1 MRIGHKIVLSIYA
14 VLLPTFLIVESI
26 IYWNSHSAVISERTR
41 QYKRAVSS
49 IDENIGYLEQDML
62 EIATYLSINY
72 EIQRVLMSDPEE
84 TAEDPLFW
92 SNKTPVNVI
101 KDILAVKTK
110 IATVALYPEN
120 GLRPFTISRDRSVFA
135 PNIANLRGLDIYK
148 RAAAGNGVIVWSR
161 VNSDDIG
168 LFINNRSDKI
178 VACSELYDLSKRR
191 KLGFLSLGID
201 LEGYESICANAMPQ
215 NNEAVLIFDS
225 DGSEMFRYGDVP
237 DEAAAWLRERD
248 PNVTDE
254 PLEYEKYYIFSQRR
268 ETSGQTIFYLSRKS
282 DWDAWTRSGF
292 LITCLSALA
301 LLGGVWPLSSFA
313 SRIVTRPIM
322 LLYASM
328 NKFKSGDF
336 NQQVHVEGNDE
347 ISELAETFNTMVSD
361 IREQIDKNYVLALR
375 EKQSELN
382 ALQAQIN
389 PHFLYNALDALY
401 WQATECCQ
409 ERLAD
414 DILAM
419 SELFRMLL
427 SNGNSEVT
435 VEQELKIVRHYLQIQ
450 KLRFDKKM
458 NYSIEVENE
467 LLPYQIPKLII
478 QPFVENAIVHG
489 MEKNG
494 TWGRIRITG
503 RIDGD
508 FLSFTVEDSGI
519 GMSNERIQE
528 ILKAK
533 DDDRYAYQRVG
544 HYAVRNVKER
554 MNLRYGAAAELTIES
569 ELNIGTKVQ
578 IKLPLIVPCCREAA
592 AKNKN
597 LGCGLQGQPTWER
610 NEAGL

>member
-1 MRIGHKIVLSIYA
+1 MCGMKRNNHSGMRIGHKIVLSIYA
-14 VLLPTFLIVESI
+14 VLLPAFLIVESI
-26 IYWNSHSAVISERTR
+26 IYWNSHSTVISERTR
-41 QYKRAVSS
+41 QYKRAVLS

-72 EIQRVLMSDPEE
+72 EIQRVLMSDPAE

-92 SNKTPVNVI
+92 SNKTPINVI

-110 IATVALYPEN
+110 IVTAALYPEN
-120 GLRPFTISRDRSVFA
+120 GLRPFSVSRDRSVFA
-135 PNIANLRGLDIYK
+135 PDIADLRALDIYK

-161 VNSDDIG
+161 VNDDDIG

-191 KLGFLSLGID
+191 KLGFLSLGINLD
-201 LEGYESICANAMPQ
+201 GYESICANAMPQ
-215 NNEAVLIFDS
+215 NNEGVLIFDA
-225 DGSEMFRYGDVP
+225 DGNEMFRYGDVP
-237 DEAAAWLRERD
+237 DETAEWLREND
-248 PNVTDE
+248 PKAADE

-268 ETSGQTIFYLSRKS
+268 ETSGQTIFYLSKKS
-282 DWDAWTRSGF
+282 DWDAWKRSGF

-301 LLGGVWPLSSFA
+301 LLASVWPLSLFA

-328 NKFKSGDF
+328 NKFKNGDF
-336 NQQVHVEGNDE
+336 NQQVRIEGNDE

-382 ALQAQIN
+382 ALQAQMN

-450 KLRFDKKM
+450 KLRFDKKLD
-458 NYSIEVENE
+458 YSIEVEDE
-467 LLPYQIPKLII
+467 LLLYQIPKLII

-494 TWGRIRITG
+494 TWGRVRITG
-503 RIDGD
+503 RIDRD
-508 FLSFTVEDSGI
+508 FLLFTIEDSGI
-519 GMSNERIQE
+519 GMPSEKVQE
-528 ILKAK
+528 ILHSK
-533 DDDRYAYQRVG
+533 DDSRYAYQRVG

-554 MNLRYGAAAELTIES
+554 MNLRYGAAAELAIES
-569 ELNIGTKVQ
+569 EPNIGTKVH
-578 IKLPLIVPCCREAA
+578 IKLPLI
-592 AKNKN
+592 
-597 LGCGLQGQPTWER
+597 GR